1 MKNKWIVIIILF
13 AILAINPNR
22 KGEFLDFIGKKDVKV
37 NDTKK
42 IDVNGDF
49 KSTIYDEKIVYYD
62 GKSIKSIDEKGDSL
76 FEVSIKSN
84 NSLLQSNKY
93 IDVLDKENNV
103 AYSINKNGK
112 IIFKKS
118 VPKNGIIYKS
128 LRDDLYVYGYKKG
141 TKNIVNTYDNE
152 YTLIN
157 SIEIEGSITDI
168 EIFENY
174 IYVVEL
180 NTSEYLGS
188 NIYKYDYNGNLK
200 EHKEI
205 ENSVVIGLDTNK
217 DTMTLVTNDSI
228 ETIDGKLETKDSK
241 EIKDIKLYS
250 NIYKDSIY
258 VVQDDDAITLLD
270 NKSKKL
276 NLDDINPKG
285 IINNGDNSIIYND
298 NKIITTKNKLIKEY
312 KDTIDRIYY
321 IKDDIYA
328 VKLDE
333 YIEILELN

>member
-1 MKNKWIVIIILF
+1 MRKKWIVIIILF

-22 KGEFLDFIGKKDVKV
+22 KGELLSLIGKKDIKI

-42 IDVNGDF
+42 IEIGEDF
-49 KSTIYDEKIVYYD
+49 KSTIYDAKIVYHD
-62 GKSIKSIDEKGDSL
+62 GKNIKSIDEKGESL
-76 FEVSIKSN
+76 FELNLNSN

-93 IDVLDKENNV
+93 IDVLDKENNI

-128 LRDDLYVYGYKKG
+128 LKEDLYVYCYEKG
-141 TKNIVNTYDNE
+141 AKNILNFYDND

-157 SIEIEGSITDI
+157 SIEIEGAITDI
-168 EIFENY
+168 DMFENY

-180 NTSEYLGS
+180 NTAEYLGS

-200 EHKEI
+200 KHRVI
-205 ENSVVIGLDTNK
+205 DDSVVIGLDTNK
-217 DTMTLVTNDSI
+217 DTMTLVSNNNI
-228 ETIDGKLETKDSK
+228 ETIDGNLETKDSK

-250 NIYKDSIY
+250 NTYKDNIY
-258 VVQDDDAITLLD
+258 IVQEDDTINLVD

-276 NLDDINPKG
+276 NIDNINAKG
-285 IINNGDNSIIYND
+285 IINNGTNSIIYNN

-312 KDTIDRIYY
+312 KDTIERIYY
-321 IKDDIYA
+321 IKDDIYV
-328 VKLDE
+328 VKLDK
-333 YIEILELN
+333 YIEILEIN